1 MRTTNNRS
9 YDLQNTISKNH
20 LVGIWRLMHGYHL
33 PYLGANGC
41 LAFAAIFKVSMFLLL
56 RYFVDN
62 VLGEPDISQI
72 LPIIAAGFVLI
83 AVMEGIFTYVSGRL
97 AAYTA
102 ENIVLRLREFL
113 FDHLQRLSFAYHSK
127 TKTGEIIQRASSD
140 VDTIRRF
147 YSEQSIGIGRIL
159 LLFVV
164 IFLAIFHLNNTLA
177 FLSIIIIPLVFILSL
192 FFFRKISNTYED
204 YQNQE
209 ATLSTILQENLSGI
223 RVVKAFARQ
232 RYESEKFEK
241 ENWEKFLKGKKLI
254 LLYSLYWPLTDIL
267 CGFQMLAGYFIGA
280 MMAINGIISIGTY
293 LAYAGLVIWLI
304 FPMRNLGRLI
314 VQTSEGLVSYQRV
327 MEIIK
332 EHKEPLDDG
341 KYSPDHPI
349 EGAISF
355 KHVSFE
361 YEDSESNVLKDITF
375 DCQPGQ
381 VIALLGYT
389 GSGKT
394 SLVNLLPRFFEY
406 STGSITLDN
415 IELSHYSRSF
425 LRDQVGIVEQEPF
438 LFSRTIR
445 ENILY
450 GTKRKTSQDEI
461 EEVAKAAAIHDVIMS
476 FPQGYKTM
484 VGERGVTL
492 SGGQKQRIAIARTL
506 LKNPR
511 ILILD
516 DSTSS
521 IDAETEYEI
530 KSALNK
536 LMQGRTTFIIAH
548 RIETV
553 MNADLILVMDSGD
566 IIQMGTHEELIA
578 QDGVYAEIHQIQN
591 RLTIQLQ
598 NELQENYLEHHI
610 HPNLD

>member
-1 MRTTNNRS
+1 MRSTNNRT
-9 YDLQNTISKNH
+9 YDLQNTISQNP
-20 LVGIWRLMHGYHL
+20 LIGIWRLMHGYHL

-62 VLGEPDISQI
+62 VLGKPINGQI

-83 AVMEGIFTYVSGRL
+83 AVMEGIFTYGSGRL

-102 ENIVLRLREFL
+102 ENVVRRLREYL

-127 TKTGEIIQRASSD
+127 TKTGEIIQRVSSD

-164 IFLAIFHLNNTLA
+164 IFVAIFHLSSALA
-177 FLSIIIIPLVFILSL
+177 FLSIVIIPFVFILSL
-192 FFFRKISNTYED
+192 FFFRRISNTYEE

-232 RYESEKFEK
+232 KYESEKFEI

-254 LLYSLYWPLTDIL
+254 LLYSLYWPMTDVL
-267 CGFQMLAGYFIGA
+267 CGFQMLAGYLVGA
-280 MMAINGIISIGTY
+280 MMAIDGTISIGTY

-327 MEIIK
+327 MEIIE
-332 EHKEPLDDG
+332 EHKEPLEDG
-341 KYSPDHPI
+341 KCLPNHPI

-361 YEDSESNVLKDITF
+361 YADSESHVLRNISF
-375 DCQPGQ
+375 VCQPGQ
-381 VIALLGYT
+381 VIAFLGYT

-394 SLVNLLPRFFEY
+394 SLVNLLPRFYEY
-406 STGSITLDN
+406 STGSITLDSV
-415 IELSHYSRSF
+415 ELNHYSRSF
-425 LRDQVGIVEQEPF
+425 LRNQIGIVEQEPF

-450 GTKRKTSQDEI
+450 GTKRRTSQDEV

-476 FPQGYKTM
+476 FPQGYDTM

-492 SGGQKQRIAIARTL
+492 SGGQKQRLAIARTL

-530 KSALNK
+530 KSALNR

-553 MNADLILVMDSGD
+553 MNADLILVMDSGE
-566 IIQMGTHEELIA
+566 IIQKGTHKELIA
-578 QDGVYAEIHQIQN
+578 QDGVYSEIHQIQN

-598 NELQENYLEHHI
+598 NELQENYLGHHI
-610 HPNLD
+610 HMNPD